1 MFQLAAFSCQIL
13 SQFYSFYSYQGIFVD
28 FQNLLKNINNTTV
41 FFHLKACADCRYLT
55 PKCNGLTQD
64 IILSIGGILNNIFLI
79 FQSCLDEKKEDA
91 LLENISSF
99 RENTEVKELKQEI
112 EGVRANSND
121 NNSSIIIRNIK
132 C

>member
-1 MFQLAAFSCQIL
+1 MAIKNSKL
-13 SQFYSFYSYQGIFVD
+13 SE
-28 FQNLLKNINNTTV
+28 K
-41 FFHLKACADCRYLT
+41 
-55 PKCNGLTQD
+55 
-64 IILSIGGILNNIFLI
+64 FLI
-79 FQSCLDEKKEDA
+79 FQSCVDEKKEDA